1 MVMSYEY
8 IAKLMPRS
16 IRNAY
21 REIVNYSGVRVK
33 SDRFLGFTMLFG
45 LGIAFAVAFDAS
57 VLLGLGLQTS
67 LLIFLA
73 AYAVFE
79 AGCYMWLWFKAE
91 GKGRF
96 VDGVLPDA
104 LQLMSMNM
112 RAGLTT
118 DRAFIFAARPEF
130 GPLEDE
136 IRRVGKAVMAGVDVK
151 DALLGMTKRIR
162 SRTLDSTMKMLVDG
176 MESGGEIAS
185 LLEQTSLDIIN
196 TRLVEKEVRAN
207 VLMYV
212 IFIFFAAGIGA
223 PLVFGIST
231 HLMSVMSEQM
241 SRFATIDFTKYQA
254 GGGGFA
260 GNLGVF
266 TGFNRMGQAAS
277 ISPDF
282 LMLYAVVSLL
292 VTSFFGSLTIG
303 LIKDGKEKQGFKYM
317 PLLLVLSLAV
327 FFVTRLI
334 VSSIFKI

>member
-1 MVMSYEY
+1 
-8 IAKLMPRS
+8 MPTGMRK
-16 IRNAY
+16 AC
-21 REIVNYSGVRVK
+21 RELVNYSGVRVR
-33 SDRFLGFTMLFG
+33 SDRLLGFITLFG
-45 LGIAFAVAFDAS
+45 LGVAFAVSFDAT
-57 VLLGLGLQTS
+57 VLLGLEVNTS

-79 AGCYMWLWFKAE
+79 AGSYMWLWFKAE

-118 DRAFIFAARPEF
+118 DRAFILAARPEF

-136 IRRVGKAVMAGVDVK
+136 IRRAGKAIMAGSRLK

-162 SRTLDSTMKMLVDG
+162 SRTLDSAMKMIADG

-185 LLEQTSLDIIN
+185 LLEQTSLDILN

-231 HLMSVMSEQM
+231 HLMAVMSEQM
-241 SRFATIDFTKYQA
+241 SRFAAIDFAKYQA

-266 TGFNRMGQAAS
+266 TGFSGMGKAAS
-277 ISPDF
+277 VSPDF

-303 LIKDGKEKQGFKYM
+303 LIKDGKEKQGVKYM
-317 PLLLVLSLAV
+317 PLLLVLSLGV
-327 FFVTRLI
+327 FFATRI
-334 VSSIFKI
+334 FVSAIFKI